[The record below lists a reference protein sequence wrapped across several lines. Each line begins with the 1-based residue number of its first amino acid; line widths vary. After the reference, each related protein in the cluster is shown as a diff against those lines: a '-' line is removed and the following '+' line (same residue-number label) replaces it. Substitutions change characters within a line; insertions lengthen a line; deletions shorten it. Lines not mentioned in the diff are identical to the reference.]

1 MNKTLIVDGMMCI
14 KCQAHVEK
22 ALSDVDGVTKVTVDL
37 KKKKV
42 VVELAGDV
50 ADEIL
55 MKAVSDAGYTP
66 RSCK

>member
-1 MNKTLIVDGMMCI
+1 MNKTLVIDGMMCV

-22 ALSDVDGVTKVTVDL
+22 ALLEIEGVTKVTVDL
-37 KKKKV
+37 KKKKA
-42 VVELAGDV
+42 VVELASDV
-50 ADEIL
+50 ADDML